1 MSWFNKRK
9 ERNLIPPLESESSG
23 TPSLNSHSTSDPYS
37 SRSASAANSYSD
49 VRDRYQ
55 RNNAVDVYSRGQGNL
70 DSDRRELFSGHNPD
84 KASTG
89 RFTYDG
95 PTLSEPAPG
104 EEKEEDVE
112 GIKQQTRFVKQESV
126 NSTRNALRMAREAE
140 ETARNT
146 INRLGSQSGM
156 SEDDHDRGSLTRT
169 HHIILFVEKL
179 ANTERH
185 LDVSKAHSQRAEDK
199 TDELKQL
206 NRSIFRPA
214 ITFNKDAK
222 RAAQEAKIQDRYEE
236 ERGERE
242 KAMKDIRET
251 QNRLGQ
257 ASSYGQG
264 EEGIEVGPNGRRTKT
279 ATQLSLQ
286 KEQRKRYQF
295 EATASDDELEDELDD
310 NLDGISD
317 VAKRL
322 KALGTAMGQELDK
335 QNNRIERI
343 EEKTVNLD
351 NRVFRN
357 TEKVFHPCSNSL
369 L

>member
-1 MSWFNKRK
+1 M
-9 ERNLIPPLESESSG
+9 LI
-23 TPSLNSHSTSDPYS
+23 TPSY
-37 SRSASAANSYSD
+37 
-49 VRDRYQ
+49 
-55 RNNAVDVYSRGQGNL
+55 
-70 DSDRRELFSGHNPD
+70 
-84 KASTG
+84 
-89 RFTYDG
+89 
-95 PTLSEPAPG
+95 
-104 EEKEEDVE
+104 
-112 GIKQQTRFVKQESV
+112 
-126 NSTRNALRMAREAE
+126 
-140 ETARNT
+140 
-146 INRLGSQSGM
+146 
-156 SEDDHDRGSLTRT
+156 
-169 HHIILFVEKL
+169 VEKL

-185 LDVSKAHSQRAEDK
+185 LDVSKTHSQRAEDK

-242 KAMKDIRET
+242 KAMRDIRET

-257 ASSYGQG
+257 ASGYGQG
-264 EEGIEVGPNGRRTKT
+264 EEGLVGPNGRRSKT

-286 KEQRKRYQF
+286 REQRKRYQF

-322 KALGTAMGQELDK
+322 KALGTAMGDELDK

-357 TEKVFHPCSNSL
+357 TEKVCHLSVLTLCFSSHYSCF
-369 L
+369 

>member
-9 ERNLIPPLESESSG
+9 ERNLIPPLESETSG
-23 TPSLNSHSTSDPYS
+23 TPSLNSQSTNDPYS
-37 SRSASAANSYSD
+37 SRSASATNSTPD

-55 RNNAVDVYSRGQGNL
+55 RNNPVDVYSRGQGNL

-95 PTLSEPAPG
+95 PTLTEPAPG

-146 INRLGSQSGM
+146 VTRLGSQS
-156 SEDDHDRGSLTRT
+156 
-169 HHIILFVEKL
+169 EKL

-185 LDVSKAHSQRAEDK
+185 LDVSKTHSQRAEDK
-199 TDELKQL
+199 TTELKQL

-242 KAMKDIRET
+242 KAMKDTRET

-264 EEGIEVGPNGRRTKT
+264 EEGSGVGPNGRRSKT
-279 ATQLSLQ
+279 TTQLSLQ
-286 KEQRKRYQF
+286 REQRKRYQF
-295 EATASDDELEDELDD
+295 EATASDDEMEDELDD
-310 NLDGISD
+310 NLDDISD

-322 KALGTAMGQELDK
+322 KALGSAMGQELDK

-357 TEKVFHPCSNSL
+357 TEKL
-369 L
+369 KRIK